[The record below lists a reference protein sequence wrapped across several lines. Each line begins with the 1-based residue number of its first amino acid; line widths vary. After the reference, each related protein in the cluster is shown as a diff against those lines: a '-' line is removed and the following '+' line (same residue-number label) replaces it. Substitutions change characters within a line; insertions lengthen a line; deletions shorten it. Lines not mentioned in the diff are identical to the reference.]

1 MSQQIFPIQNES
13 QFRKAGA
20 MDLIKV
26 PPAPGGNTLYIQK
39 YTLEVLAYGIASNEF
54 IHLSGPTGSAK
65 SSLLDAL
72 TRCPEN
78 FYPICRGLQLKP
90 KPIKV
95 YPIEM
100 ATFETPGEL
109 YMRRSLKDGTTYDE
123 ESKLVMSLRD
133 ALISRDSCYP
143 LIWLREM
150 GRVHSASVQGGL
162 LNLMTKGDIVLPDGT
177 VVSGQGIS
185 WIADSNYQAEQD
197 STHTLVTLDDA
208 LKRRFSI
215 NVTLDYLSAELEVLV
230 LQNLLGKEYHNKQDI
245 DLLHKI
251 VELGQE
257 IRNTRLQGT
266 LHSVAPPTI
275 YGYLSFVRMA
285 KAMPHL
291 NNAQIALCTLLGN
304 APKED
309 QKLIAGILT
318 QVFSI
323 QMAMDE
329 ENPIAANYF

>member
-1 MSQQIFPIQNES
+1 MSQQIFHIQKEVE
-13 QFRKAGA
+13 FRKAGA
-20 MDLIKV
+20 MDLIEV
-26 PPAPGGNTLYIQK
+26 QPAPGGNTLYIQK
-39 YTLEVLAYGIASNEF
+39 CTLEVIVFGIVSHEF

-65 SSLLDAL
+65 SSLLEAI

-78 FYPICRGLQLKP
+78 FAPICRGLEFAV
-90 KPIKV
+90 KPIRL

-100 ATFETPGEL
+100 ATYETPGEL
-109 YMRRSLKDGTTYDE
+109 FMRRSLKDGATYDE
-123 ESKLVMSLRD
+123 ESKLVQSLRD
-133 ALISRDSCYP
+133 ALACREECYP
-143 LIWLREM
+143 VIWLREM

-162 LNLMTKGDIVLPDGT
+162 LNLMTKGDILLPGGSI
-177 VVSGQGIS
+177 VSGQDIS
-185 WIADSNYQAEQD
+185 WVADSNYQAEQD

-230 LQNLLGKEYHNKQDI
+230 LQHLMGKEFRPKHDA

-257 IRNTRLQGT
+257 IRNARSQGA

-309 QKLIAGILT
+309 QKMISGILT
-318 QVFSI
+318 KVFSI

-329 ENPIAANYF
+329 QNPIAANFI